1 MGALRGTSLEKGLS
15 GPRKEIESGKGPA
28 VAVWPARV
36 RKVART
42 LFSKRQVM
50 QVTEKTDKA
59 NNIDLL
65 REEVRSPVR
74 LLLTRLHEDLGDE
87 LLSLSVVGSTLTG
100 DFHPKY
106 SDINT
111 VLVVR
116 QRSHRLLQLLG
127 RYGKSMGK
135 RKLRAPLLMTSEY
148 IQQSLD
154 VFGVELLE
162 FQLNHAMVY
171 GPDPFTELSF
181 RKQDIRL
188 QCERQFKAALIKLR
202 QGYISAMGKPKI
214 VAGLLTECVSEL
226 AVLLRALLWLT
237 DTDRPREAL
246 ATLEVAAKTFEFDSQ
261 KISPIINLKQQ
272 HVRPHAD
279 QVETIFEDVYQVI
292 DHLARKVDRIGEK
305 S

>member
-1 MGALRGTSLEKGLS
+1 MEKNDEAS
-15 GPRKEIESGKGPA
+15 
-28 VAVWPARV
+28 
-36 RKVART
+36 
-42 LFSKRQVM
+42 
-50 QVTEKTDKA
+50 
-59 NNIDLL
+59 NINLL
-65 REEVRSPVR
+65 REEVRSPVQR
-74 LLLTRLHEDLGDE
+74 LLTRLHEDLGDG
-87 LLSLSVVGSTLTG
+87 LLSLSVVGSALTD

-111 VLVVR
+111 VLEVR

-135 RKLRAPLLMTSEY
+135 RKLRAPLLMTPEY

-162 FQLNHAMVY
+162 FQLNHATVY
-171 GPDPFTELSF
+171 GPDPFGELSF

-188 QCERQFKAALIKLR
+188 QCERQLKGALIKLR

-214 VAGLLTECVSEL
+214 IADLLTECVSEL

-246 ATLEVAAKTFEFDSQ
+246 ATLEVAGKTFEFDSE
-261 KISPIINLKQQ
+261 KLSTIMNLKQQ
-272 HVRPHAD
+272 HVRAQGD
-279 QVETIFEDVYQVI
+279 QVETIFENVYQVI
-292 DHLARKVDRIGEK
+292 DHLARKVDRIGE
-305 S
+305 SS

>member
-1 MGALRGTSLEKGLS
+1 
-15 GPRKEIESGKGPA
+15 
-28 VAVWPARV
+28 
-36 RKVART
+36 
-42 LFSKRQVM
+42 M
-50 QVTEKTDKA
+50 QVTEKNDEA

-65 REEVRSPVR
+65 REEVRSAIQH
-74 LLLTRLHEDLGDE
+74 LLTRLHEDLGDE
-87 LLSLSVVGSTLTG
+87 LLSFCVVGSALTG

-111 VLVVR
+111 VLVVK

-127 RYGKSMGK
+127 GYGKSMGK
-135 RKLRAPLLMTSEY
+135 RKLRAPLLMTSQY

-154 VFGVELLE
+154 VFGVELLD

-171 GPDPFTELSF
+171 GPDPFTELRF

-202 QGYISAMGKPKI
+202 QGYIRAMGKPKI
-214 VAGLLTECVSEL
+214 VSSLLAECVSEL

-246 ATLEVAAKTFEFDSQ
+246 ATLEVAAKIFKFDSQ
-261 KISPIINLKQQ
+261 KLLPIMKLKQQ

-279 QVETIFEDVYQVI
+279 QVEVIFENVYQVI
-292 DHLARKVDRIGEK
+292 DHLSRKVDRIGEE

>member
-1 MGALRGTSLEKGLS
+1 
-15 GPRKEIESGKGPA
+15 
-28 VAVWPARV
+28 
-36 RKVART
+36 
-42 LFSKRQVM
+42 M
-50 QVTEKTDKA
+50 QVTKKTDEA
-59 NNIDLL
+59 SNIDLL
-65 REEVRSPVR
+65 REEVRSPVQR
-74 LLLTRLHEDLGDE
+74 LLTRLQEDLGDD
-87 LLSLSVVGSTLTG
+87 LLSLCVVGSALTG

-116 QRSHRLLQLLG
+116 QRSHRLLQLLAG
-127 RYGKSMGK
+127 YGKSMGK

-162 FQLNHAMVY
+162 FQLNHAMIY
-171 GPDPFTELSF
+171 GSDPFTELSF
-181 RKQDIRL
+181 RKQNIRL

-202 QGYISAMGKPKI
+202 QGYIRALGKPKL

-237 DTDRPREAL
+237 DTDRPRDAL
-246 ATLEVAAKTFEFDSQ
+246 ATLEIAAKTFEFDSQ
-261 KISPIINLKQQ
+261 KLSPIMSLKQQ

-279 QVETIFEDVYQVI
+279 QVEEMFENVYQVI
-292 DHLARKVDRIGEK
+292 DHLARKVDRIGEET
-305 S
+305 

>member
-1 MGALRGTSLEKGLS
+1 M
-15 GPRKEIESGKGPA
+15 
-28 VAVWPARV
+28 VVWPGRV

-42 LFSKRQVM
+42 PFLKRQVM
-50 QVTEKTDKA
+50 QVTKKTDEA
-59 NNIDLL
+59 SNIDLL
-65 REEVRSPVR
+65 REEVRSPVQH
-74 LLLTRLHEDLGDE
+74 LLTRLREDLGDE
-87 LLSLSVVGSTLTG
+87 LLSLCVVGSALTG

-106 SDINT
+106 SDVNT

-116 QRSHRLLQLLG
+116 RRSHRLLQLLG
-127 RYGKSMGK
+127 GYGKSMGK

-162 FQLNHAMVY
+162 FQLNHAVVY
-171 GPDPFTELSF
+171 GPDPFAELSF
-181 RKQDIRL
+181 RRQDIRL
-188 QCERQFKAALIKLR
+188 QCERQFKAALITLR
-202 QGYISAMGKPKI
+202 QGYIRAMGKPKI

-261 KISPIINLKQQ
+261 KLSPIMELKQQ
-272 HVRPHAD
+272 HVRPPAD
-279 QVETIFEDVYQVI
+279 QVEAIFENVYQVV
-292 DHLARKVDRIGEK
+292 DHLARKVDRIGEQP
-305 S
+305 